1 MLTFYLF
8 LQRVC
13 RFIKQGAEWVR
24 VKIPRISAV
33 FISAVSVIAMTVLA
47 SAFPGTGTGNSV
59 AMAET
64 VRSYSGLEAQLL
76 AGNLLEADV
85 KKRQETDELL
95 KIRAEETKKEFLGR
109 EREKAQIK
117 AEAEREAKAKMVSGA
132 EAAEKVKA
140 AETAEIS
147 GTAAAAGISDED
159 YRVLLKIVE
168 AEAGI
173 CDEKGRILVANVIM
187 NRVKSGKFPDSVK
200 SVVYQPSQF
209 SPVRNGFID
218 RVEVTEKTKKS
229 VNRALAGED
238 YSKGALYFMNR
249 GKSQKGAVSWFDSHL
264 TYLFEH
270 GGHEFFK

>member
-13 RFIKQGAEWVR
+13 RFIKQGAEWVK

-109 EREKAQIK
+109 EREKARIK

-140 AETAEIS
+140 EYRMRITA
-147 GTAAAAGISDED
+147 
-159 YRVLLKIVE
+159 
-168 AEAGI
+168 
-173 CDEKGRILVANVIM
+173 
-187 NRVKSGKFPDSVK
+187 
-200 SVVYQPSQF
+200 
-209 SPVRNGFID
+209 
-218 RVEVTEKTKKS
+218 
-229 VNRALAGED
+229 
-238 YSKGALYFMNR
+238 YF
-249 GKSQKGAVSWFDSHL
+249 
-264 TYLFEH
+264 
-270 GGHEFFK
+270 